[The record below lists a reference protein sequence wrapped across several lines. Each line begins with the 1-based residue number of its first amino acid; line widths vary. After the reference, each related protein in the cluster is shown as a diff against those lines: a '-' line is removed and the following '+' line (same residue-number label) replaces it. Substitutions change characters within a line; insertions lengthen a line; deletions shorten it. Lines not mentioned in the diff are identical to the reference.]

1 MAAGWDPVSKK
12 PTLCPALIG
21 LKIYG
26 RRSLAVAFLIRPGL
40 VELRPSGLRVAGPTD
55 RQLEIETCVIEAN
68 LQSHFMSGGFGGS
81 LLSSGNRRLQWPC
94 WRLYMDPQFQRR
106 PFFTALF
113 ERPRPILEAE
123 NPR

>member
-40 VELRPSGLRVAGPTD
+40 VELCPSGLRVGTECLCGQEGMDSNTP
-55 RQLEIETCVIEAN
+55 RRAN
-68 LQSHFMSGGFGGS
+68 PSGVV
-81 LLSSGNRRLQWPC
+81 RWH
-94 WRLYMDPQFQRR
+94 
-106 PFFTALF
+106 
-113 ERPRPILEAE
+113 
-123 NPR
+123 